1 MLLTVLIAAA
11 ACIAMLVLVFFFPSV
26 SIRRHFISTYWFAPL
41 VGGVLLW
48 LLGRISGGEIL
59 EGLTQSGGINP
70 IQLLVLFLSMTL
82 LSVFLDQAGF
92 FSWLASKV
100 LRRAGSSQK
109 KLFISLYLM
118 VSVLTV
124 FTSNDVVILT
134 FTPFLCFFSKGA
146 KIDPLPF
153 LVAEFVAANTWSMGL
168 LIGNP
173 TNICL
178 CTAGNVE
185 FLAYLRVMW
194 FPTLLAGTVSF
205 FVLRLMFRKSL
216 QKPMEPCEEEA
227 RLSDVPAVVVAILH
241 LAVCIVLLVF
251 SNFLAMPMWLITL
264 VCFISLYVSMTLYLL
279 ARKKGLRMITDSFR
293 RAPWE
298 IVPFVLSMFVV
309 VLALEKAGATE
320 ALAALLSKGESILTF
335 GVSSFF
341 AANLVNNIP
350 MSVFYSAVVA
360 AVPSSQTAGALYAA
374 VAGSNLGAYLTPI
387 GALAGILWMSLLSR
401 YGVKMSFGKFIRYC
415 APVSLCSMAA
425 ALLGLWLVIYGGT

>member
-109 KLFISLYLM
+109 KLFVSLYLM

-146 KIDPLPF
+146 KIAPLPF

-205 FVLRLMFRKSL
+205 FVLWLMFRKSL

-227 RLSDVPAVVVAILH
+227 RLSDVPAVAAAILH

-320 ALAALLSKGESILTF
+320 ALAALLAKGESILTF

-350 MSVFYSAVVA
+350 MSVFYSAVVE
-360 AVPSSQTAGALYAA
+360 AVPSSQASGALYAA

-425 ALLGLWLVIYGGT
+425 ALLGLWLVL

>member
-59 EGLTQSGGINP
+59 EGLTQSSGINP

-109 KLFISLYLM
+109 KLFVSLYLM

-205 FVLRLMFRKSL
+205 FVLWLMFRKSL
-216 QKPMEPCEEEA
+216 QKPMEPCEEEV

-279 ARKKGLRMITDSFR
+279 ARKKGLRMIADSFR

-350 MSVFYSAVVA
+350 MSVFYSAVVE
-360 AVPSSQTAGALYAA
+360 AVPSSQASGALYAA

-425 ALLGLWLVIYGGT
+425 ALLGLWLVL

>member
-11 ACIAMLVLVFFFPSV
+11 ACIAMLGLVFFFPSV

-59 EGLTQSGGINP
+59 EGLTQSSGINP

-109 KLFISLYLM
+109 KLFVSLYLM

-227 RLSDVPAVVVAILH
+227 RLSDVPAVAVAILH

-350 MSVFYSAVVA
+350 MSVFYSAVVE
-360 AVPSSQTAGALYAA
+360 AVPSSQASGALYAA

-425 ALLGLWLVIYGGT
+425 ALLGLWLVI

>member
-11 ACIAMLVLVFFFPSV
+11 ACIAMLGLVFFFPSV

-109 KLFISLYLM
+109 KLFVSLYLM

-205 FVLRLMFRKSL
+205 FVLLLMFRKSL

-241 LAVCIVLLVF
+241 LAVCIVMLVF

-264 VCFISLYVSMTLYLL
+264 VCFISLYLSMTLYLL
-279 ARKKGLRMITDSFR
+279 ARKKGLRMIADSFR

-320 ALAALLSKGESILTF
+320 ALAALLAKGESILTF

-350 MSVFYSAVVA
+350 MSVFYSAVVE
-360 AVPSSQTAGALYAA
+360 AVPSSQASGALYAA

-425 ALLGLWLVIYGGT
+425 ALLGLWLVL